1 MHQSSLDKMKNFSEK
16 YLFPFRSQNIR
27 ILDLGSQNIG
37 GSYRSIFSNPNW
49 KYIGADL
56 LEGENVDLV
65 LKDPYKWNEID
76 SSEFDVVISGQ
87 AFEHIEFFWLTI
99 CEISRILKPGGFC
112 CIIAPSSGH
121 EHRYPVDCWRF
132 YPDGFSALA
141 HYGNLDVIESTTS
154 WNEDNYTDGSNEW
167 KDTILIAQKPLK
179 VSDTKAAI
187 DLKDV
192 QEDRS
197 VLPSSFFQD
206 LNIVKDYPAV
216 NAEDLS
222 LTSIDPNSSLSKIL
236 NLIPAVSSGY
246 ALDVGCSTGYLSKL
260 LSQKGYKVAGIEIN
274 EDSAKKAEKFCSRV
288 VISDLDKVLI
298 SSLFDIGTFDL
309 IVYGDVLEHL
319 KNPWL
324 VLHESRKLLNENGYI
339 VASIPNIAHGAIRLS
354 LLNGQ
359 FNYSNYGLLDNSHIR
374 FFTKDSVI
382 SLFEKSGY
390 KIEELDRTI
399 YPIFSDRDSLVVPYV
414 CSSSFSQELIQF
426 IEDSEESST
435 LQFIVK
441 AYPESLQGWCS
452 YLNQKLIKSSLSLSA
467 VNSQLDQTQSQ
478 LEQTQSQLEQTQS
491 QLEQTQS
498 QLHEIESSKFWKIR
512 QIWFKIQNKMGMTRN

>member
-1 MHQSSLDKMKNFSEK
+1 MHQSSLDKMRSFSEK
-16 YLFPFRSQNIR
+16 YLYPFQSQNLR

-56 LEGENVDLV
+56 IEGDNVDLV
-65 LKDPYKWNEID
+65 LKDPYKWSEID
-76 SSEFDVVISGQ
+76 CSEFDIVISGQ

-99 CEISRILKPGGFC
+99 GEISRILKPGGFC

-141 HYGNLDVIESTTS
+141 RYGNLDVIESTTS

-167 KDTILIAQKPLK
+167 KDTILIAQKPLQ
-179 VSDTKAAI
+179 VGENNVTT
-187 DLKDV
+187 DLK
-192 QEDRS
+192 EIS
-197 VLPSSFFQD
+197 ILPNSLFQSLD
-206 LNIVKDYPAV
+206 IVKDYPEV

-222 LTSIDPNSSLSKIL
+222 LDSIDPNSSLSKIL
-236 NLIPAVSSGY
+236 NLIPSVSSGHV
-246 ALDVGCSTGYLSKL
+246 LDVGCSTGYLAKL
-260 LSQKGYKVAGIEIN
+260 LNQKGYKVSGVEIN

-298 SSLFDIGTFDL
+298 SSLFEPGDFDL

-324 VLHESRKLLNENGYI
+324 VLQESRKLLNENGYI
-339 VASIPNIAHGAIRLS
+339 IASIPNIAHGAIRLS

-359 FNYSNYGLLDNSHIR
+359 FNYCNYGLLDNSHIR

-382 SLFEKSGY
+382 SLFEKTGY
-390 KIEELDRTI
+390 RIEELDRTT
-399 YPIFSDRDSLVVPYV
+399 YPIFSDSSSLVVPYIP
-414 CSSSFSQELIQF
+414 SNSFSQDLIKF
-426 IEDSEESST
+426 IEDSEESTT

-452 YLNQKLIKSSLSLSA
+452 YLNQKLIKISVHLS
-467 VNSQLDQTQSQ
+467 TTKSQ

-498 QLHEIESSKFWKIR
+498 QIIGIRSSKFWKLC
-512 QIWFKIQNKMGMTRN
+512 QAWFYLQKKN

>member
-1 MHQSSLDKMKNFSEK
+1 MHQSSLDKMKSFSEK
-16 YLFPFRSQNIR
+16 YLYSFRSKNLR

-37 GSYRSIFSNPNW
+37 GSYRNIFSNPNW
-49 KYIGADL
+49 QYVGADL
-56 LEGENVDLV
+56 IEGDNVDLV
-65 LKDPYKWNEID
+65 LKDPYKWSEID

-99 CEISRILKPGGFC
+99 GEISRILKPGGFC

-141 HYGNLDVIESTTS
+141 RYGNLDVIESTTS

-167 KDTILIAQKPLK
+167 KDTILIAQKPFQVGK
-179 VSDTKAAI
+179 NNAAT
-187 DLKDV
+187 DLKEISIV
-192 QEDRS
+192 
-197 VLPSSFFQD
+197 PSSFFQNLD
-206 LNIVKDYPAV
+206 IVKDYPAV
-216 NAEDLS
+216 NTEDLS
-222 LTSIDPNSSLSKIL
+222 LNSIDPNSSLSKIL
-236 NLIPAVSSGY
+236 NLIPAVSSGH
-246 ALDVGCSTGYLSKL
+246 ALDVGCSTGYLAKL
-260 LSQKGYKVAGIEIN
+260 LNQKGYKVSGIEIN
-274 EDSAKKAEKFCSRV
+274 EDSAKKAEQFCSRV

-298 SSLFDIGTFDL
+298 SSLFETSTFDL

-324 VLHESRKLLNENGYI
+324 VLQESRKLLNENGYI
-339 VASIPNIAHGAIRLS
+339 IASIPNIAHGAIRLS
-354 LLNGQ
+354 LLKGQ

-382 SLFEKSGY
+382 SLFEQSGY

-399 YPIFSDRDSLVVPYV
+399 YPIFSDPDSLVVPYI
-414 CSSSFSQELIQF
+414 CSRSFSQELIQF
-426 IEDSEESST
+426 IEDSEESNT

-441 AYPESLQGWCS
+441 AYPESLQGWCN
-452 YLNQKLIKSSLSLSA
+452 YLNQKLIKSSVNLSSIK
-467 VNSQLDQTQSQ
+467 SQ

-498 QLHEIESSKFWKIR
+498 QLEQTYGTIQAMQSSKFWLIKKVYLKIKSVLT
-512 QIWFKIQNKMGMTRN
+512 FH